1 MRSIAVS
8 NIEVVEF
15 VMLKIVEV
23 YAEIFAKVYAEMYA
37 EMYAEVCAGIYAGM
51 FGSDEE
57 SPCCML

>member
-8 NIEVVEF
+8 NIEVEVF